1 MDKIKKILTFPAI
14 TVAAFIMAGVLLG
27 FSTIGGARAALTY
40 YSQTYASQMEMHDI
54 GVSLMENGT
63 NISGR
68 DYAHEV
74 ADGTWDE
81 HTGVLLAGML
91 EETDNTLVMNRNYTE
106 KLSVANT
113 GTINEYVR
121 VTVYRYW
128 VDADGNKQREID
140 PSAINLHLVNQAG
153 QDGEQCWIEDTA
165 AATRERTVLYY
176 NRVLPSGSTTPDF
189 SDTISIDGEI
199 VSHINTWTDANGVT
213 TSEYE
218 HNGCRFVLE
227 ATVDAV
233 QDHNAEAAI
242 LSAWGMNVSVSDNR
256 LSLK

>member
-14 TVAAFIMAGVLLG
+14 TAAAFILAGILLG

-40 YSQTYASQMEMHDI
+40 YSETYASQMEMQDI
-54 GVSLMENGT
+54 GVSLVENGT
-63 NISGR
+63 NISSR
-68 DYAHEV
+68 DYASKES
-74 ADGTWDE
+74 DGTWDE
-81 HTGVLLAGML
+81 HTGELLAGML
-91 EETDNTLVMNRNYTE
+91 EETDGMLILGRDYTE

-113 GTINEYVR
+113 GTIGEYVR

-128 VDADGNKQREID
+128 VDADGNKTMNID
-140 PSAINLHLVNQAG
+140 PSAINLNLVNLVG
-153 QDGEQCWIEDTA
+153 PEGGCWIEDTT

-176 NRVLPSGSTTPDF
+176 NRLLPSGSATPEF
-189 SDTISIDGEI
+189 SDKIRIDGDMA
-199 VSHINTWTDANGVT
+199 SHITTSTDENGVT
-213 TSEYE
+213 TSEYDY
-218 HNGCRFVLE
+218 NGCRFILE

-242 LSAWGMNVSVSDNR
+242 LSAWGMNVSVTNET

>member
-1 MDKIKKILTFPAI
+1 MNKIKKILTFPAI
-14 TVAAFIMAGVLLG
+14 TAVAFILAGVLLG

-40 YSQTYASQMEMHDI
+40 YSETYASQMEMHSI
-54 GVSLMENGT
+54 GISLVENDEI
-63 NISGR
+63 ISSR
-68 DYAHEV
+68 DYRDQTS
-74 ADGTWDE
+74 DGTWDE
-81 HTGVLLAGML
+81 DTGELLTGML
-91 EETDNTLVMNRNYTE
+91 AETNDTLILGNDYKEE
-106 KLSVANT
+106 LSVANT
-113 GTINEYVR
+113 GTIDAYVR

-128 VDADGNKQREID
+128 VDADGNKIMDID

-153 QDGEQCWIEDTA
+153 QDGGCWIEDTD

-176 NRVLPSGSTTPDF
+176 NRVLPSGSTTPVF
-189 SDTISIDGEI
+189 SDKIRIDGDMA
-199 VSHINTWTDANGVT
+199 SHIKTSTDAKGVT

-218 HNGCRFVLE
+218 YNGCRFILE

>member
-14 TVAAFIMAGVLLG
+14 TAAAFILAGILLG

-40 YSQTYASQMEMHDI
+40 YSETYASQMEMQDI
-54 GVSLMENGT
+54 GISLMENGT
-63 NISGR
+63 NIANR
-68 DYAHEV
+68 DYSYQV

-81 HTGVLLAGML
+81 HTGVLLAEML
-91 EETDNTLVMNRNYTE
+91 KETGDTLVLGRDYTE
-106 KLSVANT
+106 ELSVANT
-113 GTINEYVR
+113 GTIGTYVR

-128 VDADGNKQREID
+128 VDADGNKIMNID

-176 NRVLPSGSTTPDF
+176 NRLLPSGSATPVF
-189 SDTISIDGEI
+189 SDTIRIDGDMA
-199 VSHINTWTDANGVT
+199 SHITTRTDENGVT

-218 HNGCRFVLE
+218 YNGCRFILE

-242 LSAWGMNVSVSDNR
+242 LSAWGMNVSVTDER